1 VTGGSHL
8 SERLY
13 TGGRLFFS
21 GDDRLEGILE
31 WPAAGPAVGGV
42 VIAHPHPLYGGTMAQ
57 PVVHQIARAC
67 RRHQLAALRFNFR
80 GVGRSQGT
88 YSGSDEYRDVEAA
101 AAYLRGRLADSS
113 RDQEPGTKM
122 PQLALAGF
130 SFGSVMAAMAA
141 AGAVPVRALALVAFV
156 FSWEGLPT
164 DSLTRLAGFRGPVL
178 AICGEEDGLA
188 PPEEVEQVLTELRLD
203 FSLSVVGAV
212 GHLFEG
218 RQREVGEE
226 VASFLRT
233 ALAAGRGGM

>member
-1 VTGGSHL
+1 MTGGSHL
-8 SERLY
+8 SERLN

-80 GVGRSQGT
+80 GVGRSLGT

-113 RDQEPGTKM
+113 GDQKSGMKTP
-122 PQLALAGF
+122 PVALAGF

-141 AGAVPVRALALVAFV
+141 VGAVPVRALALVAFV

-164 DSLTRLAGFRGPVL
+164 DILTRLAGFRGPVL

-188 PPEEVEQVLTELRLD
+188 PPEEVEQVLTELKLD

-226 VASFLRT
+226 VASFLRI
-233 ALAAGRGGM
+233 ALATGRGGM